1 MPWRYYPSDRQFFPL
16 GRSGERGWT
25 SLATCW
31 LHSSVPD
38 GKAQVLWGV
47 KWSVKERNGI
57 AKEAAL
63 TLKSSK
69 SVMHCVGPAP
79 KAQEISAT
87 PLISSLVVWL
97 LISCDCGPQV
107 HHSGGW
113 DWPLTLLGHGAGS
126 GTPCPVRQRV
136 PPLWVSTQEETWL
149 LESAQGVGYNQGLG
163 LW

>member
-57 AKEAAL
+57 PKEAAL

-97 LISCDCGPQV
+97 LISCDWVWSPSSPERWLGLAPDSAGPWGRV
-107 HHSGGW
+107 W
-113 DWPLTLLGHGAGS
+113 YTLSCKTEGPSTLGEHPRGDLAS
-126 GTPCPVRQRV
+126 
-136 PPLWVSTQEETWL
+136 WVSTRC
-149 LESAQGVGYNQGLG
+149 GI
-163 LW
+163 